1 MPGHKK
7 ITRRKPGDTS
17 PRKYYFDENTQAAIV
32 EFQHEQNIAIRN
44 QIYTKTISPA
54 FRTLVENLINVYK
67 YQVIGESKED
77 LRNECVE
84 FLFTVIGKFD
94 ITKGSKAF
102 AYFNVV
108 AMNWLSIK
116 SRQSAK
122 GVKTFVSID
131 NSESFSAHELEM
143 IEHFNYLPACDEVIT
158 PEAFKDNI
166 VVMLDT
172 LKARS
177 KTENEQ
183 NCVEAIKTLLDGID
197 DIDFINKRGVM
208 VHMRD
213 ITNLTPKQLSV
224 VLSSLKKLYKEYKKN
239 GEFEI

>member
-1 MPGHKK
+1 
-7 ITRRKPGDTS
+7 
-17 PRKYYFDENTQAAIV
+17 
-32 EFQHEQNIAIRN
+32 
-44 QIYTKTISPA
+44 
-54 FRTLVENLINVYK
+54 
-67 YQVIGESKED
+67 
-77 LRNECVE
+77 
-84 FLFTVIGKFD
+84 
-94 ITKGSKAF
+94 
-102 AYFNVV
+102 
-108 AMNWLSIK
+108 
-116 SRQSAK
+116 
-122 GVKTFVSID
+122 
-131 NSESFSAHELEM
+131 M

>member
-32 EFQHEQNIAIRN
+32 EFQQEQNIAIRN
-44 QIYTKTISPA
+44 LIYTKTISPA

-122 GVKTFVSID
+122 
-131 NSESFSAHELEM
+131 
-143 IEHFNYLPACDEVIT
+143 
-158 PEAFKDNI
+158 
-166 VVMLDT
+166 
-172 LKARS
+172 
-177 KTENEQ
+177 
-183 NCVEAIKTLLDGID
+183 
-197 DIDFINKRGVM
+197 
-208 VHMRD
+208 
-213 ITNLTPKQLSV
+213 
-224 VLSSLKKLYKEYKKN
+224 
-239 GEFEI
+239 